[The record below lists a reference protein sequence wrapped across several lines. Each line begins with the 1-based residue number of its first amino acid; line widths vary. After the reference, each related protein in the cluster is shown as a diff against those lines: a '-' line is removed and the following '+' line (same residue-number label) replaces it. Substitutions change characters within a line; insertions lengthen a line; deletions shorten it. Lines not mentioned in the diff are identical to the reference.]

1 MAVKPE
7 IEKTRHA
14 AKVSRQAP
22 LSPEKRALKPNDQR
36 AKCTI
41 KISRLVRDHIE
52 KKTTLAEPTDR
63 TLRRLLGLKLQ
74 KGEFV
79 VRVKDKNAEKPDAPW
94 TTIKITEFLRDYITG
109 HAGWN
114 ESVDHTIRRLLKLP
128 LEDAPEKV
136 AK

>member
-7 IEKTRHA
+7 IEKARRARKISRPALA
-14 AKVSRQAP
+14 A
-22 LSPEKRALKPNDQR
+22 PEKRALKPSDQR
-36 AKCTI
+36 ARCTI

-74 KGEFV
+74 KGEFQ

-94 TTIKITEFLRDYITG
+94 TTIKITEFLRDHITG

-128 LEDAPEKV
+128 LLDLPLKV